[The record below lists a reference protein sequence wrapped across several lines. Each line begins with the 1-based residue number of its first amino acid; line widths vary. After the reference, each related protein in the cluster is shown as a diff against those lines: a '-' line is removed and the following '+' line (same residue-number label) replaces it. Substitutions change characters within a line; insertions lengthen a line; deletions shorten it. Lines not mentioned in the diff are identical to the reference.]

1 MSIEI
6 KEMVVTST
14 ITSDEKHFRNKGSV
28 STGDIERIKRQI
40 TAECKDMIRE
50 LLNERRE
57 R

>member
-6 KEMVVTST
+6 KEMVVKST
-14 ITSDEKHFRNKGSV
+14 ITSNDQQYRNKGSV
-28 STGDIERIKRQI
+28 STGDIEHIKRQI
-40 TAECKDMIRE
+40 AAECKDMIRE